1 MTTKRPAHQSNY
13 RRLAQLLRDQTLRGE
28 FAEGRP
34 LPTETQ
40 LAAEHGLSRQ
50 TVRRAYQELVAEGLV
65 YRVAGRGT
73 FASQPE
79 RPYLRQ
85 FGSVED
91 LMGLSVDTEFRLIEP
106 LQDRVDLSAAGRLRL
121 ESDVVSVVTFARAH
135 EEVPFCVTSVYLPPA
150 IGRLFL
156 DTPVLTTPGS
166 TSNVTVIGLLEQ
178 QLESPIAEGDQSI
191 TVELASPAHAQA
203 LDCAVGQPLLRIDRV
218 YYDTEGNAVELAVS
232 HFLPEKYS
240 YRVRLRRTTV

>member
-1 MTTKRPAHQSNY
+1 MTTHRPASQSSY
-13 RRLAQLLRDQTLRGE
+13 RRLAQMLRDRTLRGE

-40 LAAEHGLSRQ
+40 LAAEQGLSRQ

-65 YRVAGRGT
+65 YRVPGRGT
-73 FASQPE
+73 FATQRE

-106 LQDRVDLSAAGRLRL
+106 LHDRVDLPAAGRLRL
-121 ESDVVSVVTFARAH
+121 ESDVVYVVTFVRAH
-135 EEVPFCVTSVYLPPA
+135 EEVPFCVTSVFLPPA
-150 IGRLFL
+150 IGRRFL
-156 DTPVLTTPGS
+156 DAPVLNSPGS

-178 QLESPIAEGDQSI
+178 KMERPIAEGEQSI
-191 TVELASPAHAQA
+191 TVELATESHARA
-203 LDCAVGQPLLRIDRV
+203 LGCPVGHPLLRIDRV
-218 YYDTEGNAVELAVS
+218 YYDTHGDPVELAVS

-240 YRVRLRRTTV
+240 YRVRLRRTAV